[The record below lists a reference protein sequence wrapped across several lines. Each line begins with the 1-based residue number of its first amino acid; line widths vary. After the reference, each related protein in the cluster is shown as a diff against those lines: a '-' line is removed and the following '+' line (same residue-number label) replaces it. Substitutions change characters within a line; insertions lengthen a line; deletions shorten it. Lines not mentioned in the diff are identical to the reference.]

1 MSYVNKT
8 VSVNSDEKTF
18 IKTFVQQLM
27 QADSR
32 ITCDTNVIDEQF
44 SHSGYPTFTVN
55 LGTNSRIVF
64 TRSEGIFNVA
74 ASYYNVA
81 VIINGTQT
89 NFRLVYSS
97 TATRFDVVTTRT
109 WKFTVVANE
118 SAVYIAFGNY
128 NSPMP
133 KDAWF
138 SVMSVWSGDLSA
150 STCTNSANALSSNFY
165 CTDNAN
171 QNLIVKFTD
180 RLNYKVDD
188 GSVEIIKNKAL
199 LDSDGNK
206 IADCNALYDCSNM
219 PQFLQLEIDG
229 AKYLTIGTNTLMPI

>member
-32 ITCDTNVIDEQF
+32 ITCDTDIDEQF

-64 TRSEGIFNVA
+64 KRSEGIFNVD

-89 NFRLVYSS
+89 NVQLVYSS
-97 TATRFDVVTTRT
+97 TATRFGVVTTRT

-118 SAVYIAFGNY
+118 SAVYIAFGDY
-128 NSPMP
+128 NTNIPDSA
-133 KDAWF
+133 KF
-138 SVMSVWSGDLSA
+138 SVMSISDGEFSA
-150 STCTNSANALSSNFY
+150 TAFAAGASSLGSTFY

-171 QNLIVKFTD
+171 KNLAVKFTD

-199 LDSDGNK
+199 LNGKVKFFDFAG
-206 IADCNALYDCSNM
+206 LYDCSNM

-229 AKYLTIGTNTLMPI
+229 VKYLTIGTNTLMPI